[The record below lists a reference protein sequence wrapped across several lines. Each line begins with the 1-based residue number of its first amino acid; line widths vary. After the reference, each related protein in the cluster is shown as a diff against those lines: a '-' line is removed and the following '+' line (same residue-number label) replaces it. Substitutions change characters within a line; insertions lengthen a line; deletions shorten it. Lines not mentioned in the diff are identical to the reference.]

1 MRFIRIDQRVFPTMP
16 FSRLLTGALVSG
28 LLAGTAAP
36 TLALEGPDYVS
47 HSPSA
52 GALSLVG
59 KEHIAN
65 LYVDPND
72 DPGVRR
78 AVRDLQADIQ
88 RVTGKQPQIVRSTE
102 GLGSHGVIIGTLS
115 GSSLIQQLV
124 EAGKLDVSPIEGE
137 WDAYHMEVVE
147 NPLPGLDKALV
158 IAGANKRGAI
168 YGTYD
173 VSEEIGVSPWYWFA
187 DVPAQQHDHLY
198 IDGHLNLQDQPKVK
212 YRGIFINDEAPALT
226 SWVQE
231 NYGDYNHDFYEH
243 VFELILRLKGNFL
256 WPAMWNNAF
265 ADDDEQNMIL
275 ADEYGIVMSTSHH
288 EPMMRADKE
297 WNRYGEGA
305 WEYSTNPDNLY
316 EFWVDGAER
325 NKPYESVYT
334 LGMRGQADTPMS
346 EGQNIELLE
355 RIVDDQ
361 REILKNVFDDR
372 PIEDVPQVWTLYKEV
387 QYFYEKGMRV
397 PDDVTLLWADDNWG
411 NIRRLPTPEERD
423 RSGGAGVYYHFDYV
437 GGPRSYRWINVTP
450 IAKVWEQMNLAW
462 EYEADR
468 IWIVN
473 VGDIKPMEYPTEFFL
488 RMAWDPEYWN
498 RERLPEFG
506 RLWAEREF
514 GAEFAEPIA
523 ELVTGYTRHNGRRKP
538 EQQSAD
544 TYSLL
549 NYREAERIEQE
560 LATLTEQANAIYA
573 QLPEA
578 RRDAFDQLV
587 RHLVRA
593 SANVTRMYIDQA
605 RNQLFA
611 EQGRANANDYGERA
625 RERFR
630 HDAELEDHYHTEI
643 SDGKWNHMMSQPRI
657 GYTHWNNPPEN
668 TAPLIY
674 DYQPHSKP
682 DMGVAV
688 EGMEKAWPVP
698 GAYTLPTFSPYGTK
712 SYRIEV
718 FNKGTAPFDFSAEP
732 SDEWIQVSQREGTVN
747 ELVTLE
753 VSIDWDQ
760 APAGS
765 HQGHVFVK
773 GTGWGGARVQVE
785 TFKPAPRVAR
795 QVKGFVETNGYVSIE
810 AGNFHRKQDRSG
822 HRWEVIPQHGRT
834 QSSISTFPIS
844 DTEFEDPAESPYVE
858 YDIYFFSTGEF
869 DVHGLFAPSLNL
881 VPGRGLRYAI
891 AFDDAE
897 PQVVDILE
905 DLSSEA
911 WETAVS
917 DGVRRSVSTHT
928 IREPGLHTLRIYRVD
943 PAVTLQKLM
952 IDTGGLKPSYLGPPQ
967 SERR

>member
-1 MRFIRIDQRVFPTMP
+1 M
-16 FSRLLTGALVSG
+16 
-28 LLAGTAAP
+28 
-36 TLALEGPDYVS
+36 LALEGPDYAS
-47 HSPSA
+47 QTPSA
-52 GALSLVG
+52 NALSLVG

-65 LYVDPND
+65 LYVDPQD

-88 RVTGKQPQIVRSTE
+88 RVTGKRPQVVRSAQ
-102 GLGSHGVIIGTLS
+102 GLGSQGVIIGTLGQS
-115 GSSLIQQLV
+115 ALIQQLV
-124 EAGKLDVSPIEGE
+124 DAGKLDVSAIEGE

-173 VSEEIGVSPWYWFA
+173 ISEEIGVCPWHWFA
-187 DVPAQQHDHLY
+187 DVPAHQHDHLY
-198 IDGHLNLQDQPKVK
+198 IDGDLKVQDKPKVK

-226 SWVQE
+226 NWVQE
-231 NYGDYNHDFYEH
+231 NYGDYSHEFYEH

-316 EFWVDGAER
+316 DFWVDGAER

-334 LGMRGQADTPMS
+334 LGMRGQEDTPMS

-355 RIVDDQ
+355 RVVADQ
-361 REILKNVFDDR
+361 RKILEDVFDDR
-372 PIEDVPQVWTLYKEV
+372 PIEEVPQVWTLYKEV
-387 QYFYEKGMRV
+387 QDFYEKGMRV
-397 PDDVTLLWADDNWG
+397 PEDVTLLWADDNWG

-450 IAKVWEQMNLAW
+450 IAKVWEQMNLAYQ
-462 EYEADR
+462 YEANE
-468 IWIVN
+468 IWVVN

-498 RERLPEFG
+498 RERIEAFG
-506 RLWAEREF
+506 PRWAEREF
-514 GAEFAEPIA
+514 GAEHAQEIA
-523 ELVTGYTRHNGRRKP
+523 DLVTGYTRHNGRRRP
-538 EQQSAD
+538 EQQDAN

-549 NYREAERIEQE
+549 SYREADRIEAE
-560 LATLTEQANAIYA
+560 LDDMVERANALFEK
-573 QLPEA
+573 LPE
-578 RRDAFDQLV
+578 RHRDAFDQLV
-587 RHLVRA
+587 RHKVRA
-593 SANVTRMYIDQA
+593 SANLTRMYIDQA

-611 EQGRANANDYGERA
+611 EQGRANANEYGELA
-625 RERFR
+625 RERFAQ
-630 HDAELEDHYHTEI
+630 DAELEDYYHTEI
-643 SDGKWNHMMSQPRI
+643 SDGKWNHMMSQTRI

-688 EGMEKAWPVP
+688 EGMESAWPTP
-698 GAYTLPTFSPYGTK
+698 GNYVLPSFSPYGQQ
-712 SYRIEV
+712 SRIIDV
-718 FNKGTAPFDFSAEP
+718 FNKGTAPFQFSAEA
-732 SDEWIQVSQREGTVN
+732 SHDWIQLNQTSGTV
-747 ELVTLE
+747 EDLVTLE
-753 VSIDWDQ
+753 VSIDWDK
-760 APAGS
+760 AP
-765 HQGHVFVK
+765 QGTHTGNVFVQ
-773 GTGWGGARVQVE
+773 GTGWGGARVQLE
-785 TFKPAPRVAR
+785 TFKPERRVAR
-795 QVKGFVETNGYVSIE
+795 QVEGFVEANGYVSIE
-810 AGNFHRKQDRSG
+810 AENFHRKEDRNG

-834 QSSISTFPIS
+834 RSSISTFPIS
-844 DTEFEDPAESPYVE
+844 DTEFEDPAQSPYVE

-869 DVHGLFAPSLNL
+869 EVHGLFAPSLNL

-891 AFDDAE
+891 GFGDDE
-897 PQVVDILE
+897 PQMVDILE
-905 DLSSEA
+905 DLSSQA

-928 IREPGLHTLRIYRVD
+928 IREPGLHTLRVYRVD
-943 PAVTLQKLM
+943 PAVTLQKLI
-952 IDTGGLKPSYLGPPQ
+952 IDTGNLKPSYLGPPESQ
-967 SERR
+967 RR

>member
-1 MRFIRIDQRVFPTMP
+1 
-16 FSRLLTGALVSG
+16 
-28 LLAGTAAP
+28 
-36 TLALEGPDYVS
+36 
-47 HSPSA
+47 
-52 GALSLVG
+52 
-59 KEHIAN
+59 
-65 LYVDPND
+65 
-72 DPGVRR
+72 
-78 AVRDLQADIQ
+78 
-88 RVTGKQPQIVRSTE
+88 
-102 GLGSHGVIIGTLS
+102 
-115 GSSLIQQLV
+115 
-124 EAGKLDVSPIEGE
+124 
-137 WDAYHMEVVE
+137 
-147 NPLPGLDKALV
+147 
-158 IAGANKRGAI
+158 
-168 YGTYD
+168 
-173 VSEEIGVSPWYWFA
+173 
-187 DVPAQQHDHLY
+187 
-198 IDGHLNLQDQPKVK
+198 
-212 YRGIFINDEAPALT
+212 
-226 SWVQE
+226 
-231 NYGDYNHDFYEH
+231 
-243 VFELILRLKGNFL
+243 
-256 WPAMWNNAF
+256 
-265 ADDDEQNMIL
+265 
-275 ADEYGIVMSTSHH
+275 
-288 EPMMRADKE
+288 
-297 WNRYGEGA
+297 
-305 WEYSTNPDNLY
+305 
-316 EFWVDGAER
+316 
-325 NKPYESVYT
+325 
-334 LGMRGQADTPMS
+334 
-346 EGQNIELLE
+346 
-355 RIVDDQ
+355 
-361 REILKNVFDDR
+361 
-372 PIEDVPQVWTLYKEV
+372 
-387 QYFYEKGMRV
+387 
-397 PDDVTLLWADDNWG
+397 
-411 NIRRLPTPEERD
+411 
-423 RSGGAGVYYHFDYV
+423 
-437 GGPRSYRWINVTP
+437 
-450 IAKVWEQMNLAW
+450 
-462 EYEADR
+462 
-468 IWIVN
+468 
-473 VGDIKPMEYPTEFFL
+473 
-488 RMAWDPEYWN
+488 
-498 RERLPEFG
+498 
-506 RLWAEREF
+506 
-514 GAEFAEPIA
+514 
-523 ELVTGYTRHNGRRKP
+523 
-538 EQQSAD
+538 
-544 TYSLL
+544 
-549 NYREAERIEQE
+549 
-560 LATLTEQANAIYA
+560 
-573 QLPEA
+573 
-578 RRDAFDQLV
+578 
-587 RHLVRA
+587 
-593 SANVTRMYIDQA
+593 
-605 RNQLFA
+605 
-611 EQGRANANDYGERA
+611 
-625 RERFR
+625 
-630 HDAELEDHYHTEI
+630 
-643 SDGKWNHMMSQPRI
+643 MMSQPRI

-698 GAYTLPTFSPYGTK
+698 GAYTLPTFSPYGAE

-795 QVKGFVETNGYVSIE
+795 QVKGFVEANGYVSIE

>member
-1 MRFIRIDQRVFPTMP
+1 MLITRTLAGT
-16 FSRLLTGALVSG
+16 LLGG
-28 LLAGTAAP
+28 LLATAPAA
-36 TLALEGPDYVS
+36 LALEGPDYVS

-65 LYVDPND
+65 LYVDPSD

-88 RVTGKQPQIVRSTE
+88 RVTGKQPQIVRSAE

-297 WNRYGEGA
+297 WNRYGEGP

-560 LATLTEQANAIYA
+560 LAALTEQADAIYA

-611 EQGRANANDYGERA
+611 EQGRANANKYGQLA

-712 SYRIEV
+712 SHRIEV

-795 QVKGFVETNGYVSIE
+795 QVKGFVEANGYVSIE

>member
-1 MRFIRIDQRVFPTMP
+1 MP

-115 GSSLIQQLV
+115 GSFLIQQLV

-158 IAGANKRGAI
+158 IVGANKRGAI

-297 WNRYGEGA
+297 WNRYGEGP

-361 REILKNVFDDR
+361 REILQNVFDDR

-387 QYFYEKGMRV
+387 QDFYEKGMRV

-473 VGDIKPMEYPTEFFL
+473 VGDIKPMEYPIEFFL

-560 LATLTEQANAIYA
+560 LAALTEQANAIYA

-630 HDAELEDHYHTEI
+630 HDAELEDHFHSEI

-698 GAYTLPTFSPYGTK
+698 GAYTLPTFSPYGAK
-712 SYRIEV
+712 SHRIEV

-732 SDEWIQVSQREGTVN
+732 SDEWIQVSQRDGTVN

-753 VSIDWDQ
+753 VSIDWDR

-795 QVKGFVETNGYVSIE
+795 QVKGFVEANGYVSIE